1 MQHLSCTNF
10 FIFICPIA
18 GYIFGLLAAKG
29 HIFKKIN
36 FILDPLGADVS
47 ANLCQDRFKMMAK
60 RKFLY
65 FISVLYCPVFLIM
78 EPGKTWNQ
86 GQFFCLVHLPTTDKN
101 TGPSLL
107 AKLQSDDLWAVLHSS
122 STRGLHPYLQARLCL
137 LPGRLFQS
145 RSIASRI
152 LLPAKVKLT
161 VLTEVLPVRYQLAW
175 HLMCV
180 HFVCSLEAKCHSSR

>member
-86 GQFFCLVHLPTTDKN
+86 GQFCGKVQLTTMSSQNDKKRN
-101 TGPSLL
+101 TGQSLFNYD
-107 AKLQSDDLWAVLHSS
+107 SVSFE
-122 STRGLHPYLQARLCL
+122 
-137 LPGRLFQS
+137 LPM
-145 RSIASRI
+145 RI
-152 LLPAKVKLT
+152 LYTL
-161 VLTEVLPVRYQLAW
+161 
-175 HLMCV
+175 
-180 HFVCSLEAKCHSSR
+180 